1 MRDGSKNTELDEILD
16 TLVFNA
22 CEYETG
28 KDVDLDAS
36 TNKAKSQI
44 QELIATARIDG
55 LIMARYGVDY
65 DSKEERFI
73 DNLIRQEEA
82 ELEDK

>member
-1 MRDGSKNTELDEILD
+1 MTDEIKQLVYAIKNDGVLNGHD
-16 TLVFNA
+16 TPNN
-22 CEYETG
+22 EWER
-28 KDVDLDAS
+28 
-36 TNKAKSQI
+36 QI

-55 LIMARYGVDY
+55 LIMARYGVDD

-82 ELEDK
+82 ELKDK